1 MATKT
6 KKAPKGAG
14 KKLSAKEKVQPPIPG
29 AEQTDKVPAIHNAA
43 LNYADSRD
51 AQVEATKE
59 RDKAADKLMEAMKT
73 EGLSFYEHGNVTCKL
88 VDTEKVKVKVKADVP
103 PAE

>member
-29 AEQTDKVPAIHNAA
+29 AEQSDKIPAVHDAA
-43 LNYADSRD
+43 LEYADARD
-51 AQVEATKE
+51 GHTEAGKLKE
-59 RDKAADKLMEAMKT
+59 KTADRLAEAMHKA
-73 EGLSFYEHGNVTCKL
+73 GISFYEHGNVTCKL
-88 VDTEKVKVKVKADVP
+88 VEDEKVKVKVKADKP
-103 PAE
+103 PLE